1 MEHYELHLTNYEIA
15 GAHNLELPYDSPCEN
30 LHGHNWY
37 VSVHL
42 TASQL
47 APHGMILDFKH
58 IKEYLKTYD
67 HRYINDV
74 LKNYGYEKLNPTA
87 ENMAKVFADYI
98 IRLSKEEG
106 CVLDTCR
113 VEVQE
118 AEHNTATYSWSRF

>member
-15 GAHNLELPYDSPCEN
+15 GAHQLNLPYESPCQN
-30 LHGHNWY
+30 LHGHNWF

-42 TASQL
+42 TASAL

-67 HRYINDV
+67 HQYINEV
-74 LKNYGYEKLNPTA
+74 LARNGYNINPTA
-87 ENMAKVFADYI
+87 ENMAKVFADKVI
-98 IRLSKEEG
+98 SLAKDGG

-118 AEHNTATYSWSRF
+118 AEHNIATYSWSRF